1 MLSNSSILELA
12 EEPHGWQPGD
22 RLVVASTDYSMHQ
35 AEEFTIL
42 PCLTCTAN
50 QVKVQGMI
58 STGCPAAPA
67 LLELL
72 LQLLTERADFL
83 SWFPLLPFPHVT
95 THTSPLWVFFHS
107 AEKSHHHSDSC
118 GLELSS
124 SGDSSSSCIL
134 LRWPKSRVLLRL
146 FSSRSHSEVTFL
158 QGLCF

>member
-58 STGCPAAPA
+58 STECPAAPA

-95 THTSPLWVFFHS
+95 PLTPALCGFFFTQLKNRITTLTLVALNSPHPETRAAVV
-107 AEKSHHHSDSC
+107 SC
-118 GLELSS
+118 CG
-124 SGDSSSSCIL
+124 GQ
-134 LRWPKSRVLLRL
+134 RV
-146 FSSRSHSEVTFL
+146 E
-158 QGLCF
+158 CC